1 MIKVNY
7 NTETGEILGYYP
19 DFIGYSNIPSPTIE
33 IDAATHQDCIQ
44 NSGLRRV
51 DLTSFQI
58 IEYTPPEPETQIIT
72 PEVDQEKADLW
83 EAILALTEKIET
95 LEGGNS

>member
-1 MIKVNY
+1 MEKSIDIAAVLDRIRPKAAWRMSDTYENLKATWED
-7 NTETGEILGYYP
+7 TEQACPTVEEIE
-19 DFIGYSNIPSPTIE
+19 STWAEMQTEAS
-33 IDAATHQDCIQ
+33 
-44 NSGLRRV
+44 
-51 DLTSFQI
+51 
-58 IEYTPPEPETQIIT
+58 TPQIIT